1 MPKEQK
7 VIVVEIHE
15 MVMGYWQVT
24 INDLPIVNY
33 QSRDEADKFVEHFIA
48 INKDKNIKSIYSWDL

>member
-1 MPKEQK
+1 MSQEQK
-7 VIVVEIHE
+7 LFVVEIAE

-33 QSRDEADKFVEHFIA
+33 QSRDEANKFVEHFMT
-48 INKDKNIKSIYSWDL
+48 INKDKNIKRI

>member
-7 VIVVEIHE
+7 VFVVDIHE
-15 MVMGYWQVT
+15 MAMGYWQVT

-33 QSRDEADKFVEHFIA
+33 QSRDEANKFVDHFIA
-48 INKDKNIKSIYSWDL
+48 INKDKNIKRIYSWDL

>member
-7 VIVVEIHE
+7 VFVVEIHE
-15 MVMGYWQVT
+15 MVIGYWQVT

-33 QSRDEADKFVEHFIA
+33 QSRDEANKFVEHFMA
-48 INKDKNIKSIYSWDL
+48 INKDKNIKRI